1 MSAYC
6 GLPIV
11 CSMGGSTLKRMIDDK
26 GNIYLMKELLVTE
39 LKQGIEHSLKIAKKF
54 QNNQGTMRIVK

>member
-1 MSAYC
+1 
-6 GLPIV
+6 
-11 CSMGGSTLKRMIDDK
+11 MGGSTLKRMIDDK